1 MTRDCQQSP
10 VLTVGEVAY
19 FLNAQADTVRWWSE
33 LSVSH
38 SYRIEPMG
46 WLTVQVGRGNELG
59 SNYSLPVAR
68 IGEVAIMEKQ
78 VGY

>member
-1 MTRDCQQSP
+1 MARDYKHSP

-19 FLNAQADTVRWWSE
+19 FLSVQADTVKWWSE

-38 SYRIEPMG
+38 SYRIEPTG
-46 WLTVQVGRGNELG
+46 WLTVQVGRRNEP
-59 SNYSLPVAR
+59 SRNSSLPVAR
-68 IGEVAIMEKQ
+68 VIEAAIVEKQ